1 MVGLGPTR
9 AGTSQPARTIACS
22 ASRYG
27 TICDFGGPGPTP
39 RTWMLPGPGVSKPGS
54 RCDTR
59 SASNRSHDAWRR
71 NVSDPAAVKSA
82 ATTPSTTN
90 RPKEASLTRRN
101 HVTADG
107 PGSLTYAGGNDSSTL
122 RNPVGSQPVQHR
134 RLVLSLPPDHEY
146 GVG

>member
-71 NVSDPAAVKSA
+71 NVSDQAVPVDPTGQVRFA
-82 ATTPSTTN
+82 VWCEEGA
-90 RPKEASLTRRN
+90 LRRSI
-101 HVTADG
+101 G
-107 PGSLTYAGGNDSSTL
+107 PGDRQTDVARRSD
-122 RNPVGSQPVQHR
+122 RVGR
-134 RLVLSLPPDHEY
+134 GLV
-146 GVG
+146 GVVEEVEDL